1 MVTCTPRS
9 PHLVTTWS
17 EAWGSIL
24 QPESNVA
31 ILIAVGAIGLLAQ
44 RRLWRRIGRR
54 ARTA

>member
-1 MVTCTPRS
+1 
-9 PHLVTTWS
+9 LVTTWS